1 MEALFILL
9 IFSLL
14 LGGGFLAA
22 FFWAQKNGQ
31 FEDTETPAL
40 RILFDDAD
48 AARRKIQHNISL
60 KEKDHQGCDEKKS
73 GTFVSNAPAI
83 RHNHDTSRIKGVP
96 YGS

>member
-9 IFSLL
+9 VFSLL

-22 FFWAQKNGQ
+22 FFWAQKSGQ
-31 FEDTETPAL
+31 FDDTETPAL

-48 AARRKIQHNISL
+48 AARAKEQKPHISDS
-60 KEKDHQGCDEKKS
+60 K
-73 GTFVSNAPAI
+73 T
-83 RHNHDTSRIKGVP
+83 NHKGVP